1 MRLIYEIVE
10 LVACFIEIYV
20 LYLIYQQ
27 VLHGYRRISSRFPEI
42 ILSLVGVVVVRMCN
56 QISVFT
62 YFLTLFFVLYISFS
76 SLLLYKIRYI
86 VLVSIASF
94 YFLCMVS
101 FDFFIVSVL
110 SALGGGTETFNEL
123 VSTPGWLRIT
133 MIVGIKICWIITFA
147 LLKEYLWR
155 FSEIA
160 VRGKQVFVI
169 SICGFL
175 GLVFLAEQTFQ
186 SFNYKLTGAWFLLLI
201 VCILLMFVFY
211 FLATT
216 REKKMKLDFA
226 EERNKML
233 EKNYDSISDLYAS
246 NAKLYHDLNNHLNV
260 LYQLLENGNSD
271 EAKMYINE
279 ISKPISALEKI
290 TWTGMDVVDVVINSK
305 LQAMNEKGI
314 RADINVEFPAN
325 TGILSNDMCTI
336 LANILDNAIEA
347 AENVEGERF
356 ISLII
361 RRINHFIM
369 IKVTNPYQ
377 GTRSKFGDS
386 LATTKK
392 DKNMHGWGF
401 ASVRSTVEKYNGT
414 FEYDMEENLF
424 IVNIILCFRK
434 ETK

>member
-27 VLHGYRRISSRFPEI
+27 ALHGYRRISSRFPEI

-94 YFLCMVS
+94 YFLCLVC

-110 SALGGGTETFNEL
+110 SALGGGTETFSEL

-147 LLKEYLWR
+147 LLKEYLRR

-160 VRGKQVFVI
+160 VRGKRVFVI

-211 FLATT
+211 FFATT

-233 EKNYDSISDLYAS
+233 EKNYDSISNLYSS

-290 TWTGMDVVDVVINSK
+290 TWTGVDVVDVVINSK

-325 TGILSNDMCTI
+325 TGIMSNDMCTI

-361 RRINHFIM
+361 RKINHFIM

-386 LATTKK
+386 LVTTKE

-414 FEYDMEENLF
+414 FGYDIEENLF
-424 IVNIILCFRK
+424 IVNIMLCFREDAK
-434 ETK
+434 